1 MLLTILSDII
11 ASGVAEEI
19 IAITAELPAASQGG
33 LGEFLNSLGG
43 LVATFTAA
51 AIPIIG
57 ILYSFSKFV
66 RIKAVAWE
74 PMIKTLFSD
83 ASTDIKKAVIDD
95 LHEELKDVKD
105 AMAVLLAKAAV
116 DTQSNIQNPTINA
129 QLTAEYEKVSGAIN
143 KVVTTTKAVEDTVAT
158 IVAAVNEVKEVVQQ
172 EIKVEEGKAWYE

>member
-1 MLLTILSDII
+1 MILTFL
-11 ASGVAEEI
+11 SGVIESGVVEAVVTTVVQAEQ
-19 IAITAELPAASQGG
+19 TG
-33 LGEFLNSLGG
+33 LAEFLNSLGG
-43 LVATFTAA
+43 LVAAFTAA
-51 AIPIIG
+51 SVPIIG

-66 RIKAVAWE
+66 RVKATNWE

-116 DTQSNIQNPTINA
+116 DTQSNIQNPVINA

-143 KVVTTTKAVEDTVAT
+143 KVVTTTKAVEDTVKT
-158 IVAAVNEVKEVVQQ
+158 IVTAVNEVKEVIEQ
-172 EIKVEEGKAWYE
+172 EIQVEEGKAWYE

>member
-1 MLLTILSDII
+1 MILTFL
-11 ASGVAEEI
+11 SGVIESGVVEAVVTTVVQAEQ
-19 IAITAELPAASQGG
+19 AG
-33 LGEFLNSLGG
+33 LAEFLNSLGG
-43 LVATFTAA
+43 LVAALTAA
-51 AIPIIG
+51 AVPVIG

-66 RIKAVAWE
+66 RVKATNWE

-116 DTQSNIQNPTINA
+116 DTQSNIQNPVINA

-143 KVVTTTKAVEDTVAT
+143 KVVTTTKAVEDTVKT
-158 IVAAVNEVKEVVQQ
+158 IVTAVNEVKEVIEE
-172 EIKVEEGKAWYE
+172 EIQVEEGKAWYE